1 MNIVTATTFK
11 RLIAEISVPNSL
23 QAYHILRHLEASITD
38 FELIKGSLDDV
49 FINLVK
55 ENTHAHNLAADKA
68 L

>member
-1 MNIVTATTFK
+1 
-11 RLIAEISVPNSL
+11 L
-23 QAYHILRHLEASITD
+23 QAYPILQDLERIVTD

-55 ENTHAHNLAADKA
+55 ENIHAHNLAADKT